1 MSVDDPD
8 ADGTGD
14 AARSE
19 DESESDSMSTS
30 SGSETGAL
38 ADRRGRDGSKYD
50 QFLEALVQLHETAG
64 PWEGG
69 WPTSD
74 EYELHRPDW
83 APSVRPVY
91 ELEAFT
97 GWREAVDV
105 ARGLA
110 HGWTEVAIGTALQ
123 DAAAATP
130 GPDSELRCGDYRLYR
145 ATTEDDLPP
154 IAYLSYTIGSWQTAV
169 SAADLEPQG
178 EPLDDPGTF
187 DRFLQALRA
196 IWRRDGEPPTA
207 EYYNEHRPERA
218 PAHTSLYDVDSF
230 TSWKDALEQA
240 DMGDH
245 AEDDAVSVV
254 QQAAEETP
262 GAADS
267 LSCLDY
273 CRYRRLPGVRLPAP
287 CKLAGPTDWTALLD
301 EANLTPAPA
310 TRPLPSSAYGQLVDG
325 IITIWATTGSW
336 PTVGEYIDHKPDW
349 APWTQN
355 IHEGDVEG
363 FKSWSATIAD
373 AHATACDRVATAGES
388 GVDFAEPRHRN

>member
-1 MSVDDPD
+1 MSVNDSD

-19 DESESDSMSTS
+19 DESKSDSVPTN
-30 SGSETGAL
+30 SGSETGAS
-38 ADRRGRDGSKYD
+38 ADRRARGGSKYD
-50 QFLEALVQLHETAG
+50 QLLEALVQLHETAG

-69 WPTSD
+69 WPTSK
-74 EYELHRPDW
+74 EYKLHRPDW
-83 APSVRPVY
+83 APWVRSVH

-110 HGWTEVAIGTALQ
+110 HGWTEVAIQTALQ

-130 GPDSELRCGDYRLYR
+130 GPNSELRYADYRLYR

-154 IAYLSYTIGSWQTAV
+154 IAYLSYTVGSWQTAV
-169 SAADLEPQG
+169 SAADLEPRG

-187 DRFLQALRA
+187 DRFFQALRA
-196 IWRRDGEPPTA
+196 IWRRDGEPPTV
-207 EYYNEHRPERA
+207 EHYNEHRPEWA
-218 PAHTSLYDVDSF
+218 PVHTSVYSLDSF

-273 CRYRRLPGVRLPAP
+273 CRYCRLPGVRLLGLCELVDPIN
-287 CKLAGPTDWTALLD
+287 WTALLH
-301 EANLTPAPA
+301 EADLMPAPA
-310 TRPLPSSAYGQLVDG
+310 TQPLSSSGYGQLVDG
-325 IITIWATTGSW
+325 IIATWATTGSW
-336 PTVGEYIDHKPDW
+336 PTVDEYIEHKPDW
-349 APWTQN
+349 APRPEN
-355 IHEGDVEG
+355 AYEGEIEEFD
-363 FKSWSATIAD
+363 SWGNTIAD
-373 AHATACDRVATAGES
+373 AHATACDRVATADES
-388 GVDFAEPRHRN
+388 GVDFAEPRRRN